1 MKGFSVKSFRKTAL
15 MLRLYES
22 MKYNLN
28 STNIS
33 IKLVHRHIV
42 LLEQRNRGKSRDYV
56 IRLKITELVFLD
68 FHVIFKRDG
77 FSWAGVFYALA

>member
-28 STNIS
+28 STNIV
-33 IKLVHRHIV
+33 IKLVHRYIV
-42 LLEQRNRGKSRDYV
+42 LLISGTAGS
-56 IRLKITELVFLD
+56 
-68 FHVIFKRDG
+68 HVITSFCSMAAVGRRVVLVLLG
-77 FSWAGVFYALA
+77 H